1 MAYVGLAKPIIA
13 KLTETGGVATYSAGF
28 AFGKAISL
36 DIAPEYNEASLYG
49 DNQQVETEKEFKQ
62 ATVTLGTTTIPTQ
75 AYSVMFGHEVKNE
88 AAGAEI
94 IYKTDDASN
103 YVGFGCYTDETIEG
117 VKKFVAMWIHKVKFT
132 QSQESYK
139 TKGDSIEFQTPS
151 ITGVA
156 IGTDTKNWKT
166 TKIFATQEAA
176 ITWLNEKAQIA

>member
-1 MAYVGLAKPIIA
+1 VAYVGLAKPIIA
-13 KLTETGGVATYSAGF
+13 KLKETAGVATYSDGF

-36 DIAPEYNEASLYG
+36 DIAPEYNEASLYC

-62 ATVTLGTTTIPTQ
+62 AIVTLGTTTIPTQ
-75 AYSVMFGHEVKNE
+75 AYSVMFGHEVKNK
-88 AAGAEI
+88 ASGIEI
-94 IYKTDDASN
+94 IFKTDDASI

-117 VKKFVAMWIHKVKFT
+117 VRKYVVMWIHKVKFT

-166 TKIFATQEAA
+166 TKIFNTQEAA
-176 ITWLNEKAQIA
+176 VTWLKEQAKIA

>member
-13 KLTETGGVATYSAGF
+13 KLTETGGTATYSDGF

-62 ATVTLGTTTIPTQ
+62 AKVTLGTTTIPID
-75 AYSVMFGHEVKNE
+75 AYSVMFGHEVAEGK
-88 AAGAEI
+88 EI

-103 YVGFGCYTDETIEG
+103 YVGFGCYTDETIDG

-132 QSQESYK
+132 QTQESYK

-151 ITGVA
+151 VEGIA
-156 IGTDTKNWKT
+156 IGTDSKNWKT
-166 TKIFATQEAA
+166 TKIFDTAEDA
-176 ITWLNEKAQIA
+176 ISWINTKAGISNA